1 MEYIKHIE
9 DGYIISVQTNA
20 PAGTGNCTEEEYQ
33 AILETI
39 KNVPKPPDGYEYKL
53 TEGLEWELC
62 ELPKIEEEATE
73 EDYQEALRE
82 MGVEV

>member
-1 MEYIKHIE
+1 MGYIKHIE

-20 PAGTGNCTEEEYQ
+20 PTGTGNCTEEEYQ

-39 KNVPKPPDGYEYKL
+39 KNVPQPPDGYEYKL

-62 ELPKIEEEATE
+62 ELPKIEDTEATE
-73 EDYQEALRE
+73 E
-82 MGVEV
+82 